1 MTTRIAEYIV
11 RRLQQQNVDTLFGV
25 PAVYCAQLF
34 ETAAGLNMKTVVTA
48 SDLEAGY
55 AADGYA
61 RRKGLGAVSV
71 SYGVGTLSLANA
83 VAGAYA
89 ERSPVVVIN
98 GGPDQSSIDELNT
111 YGILFSHSIGNAHT
125 DLDVFTSITGLADRV
140 STAAAAPGQIDN
152 ALSVAIMRKRPVY
165 LEVPKGMWTA
175 QCMDPAQPLPSGP
188 RHRATKAPSPRTFS
202 RGCERPL
209 HRCLS
214 SASSF
219 RDMDWRLLLRSWSVH

>member
-1 MTTRIAEYIV
+1 M
-11 RRLQQQNVDTLFGV
+11 
-25 PAVYCAQLF
+25 
-34 ETAAGLNMKTVVTA
+34 
-48 SDLEAGY
+48 
-55 AADGYA
+55 
-61 RRKGLGAVSV
+61 
-71 SYGVGTLSLANA
+71 
-83 VAGAYA
+83 
-89 ERSPVVVIN
+89 VVIN